1 MGIEHSSTLLAILDD
16 DRSVRDAVQD
26 LIESEGMSALCFDSA
41 EQFLDS
47 GAKRRAACLIAD
59 ILQP

>member
-1 MGIEHSSTLLAILDD
+1 MGIEHNSSVLAILD